1 MTQLQSAEEIRVMKA
16 CNDESFWYRCLPMSA
31 ILGATA
37 HLLVKSG
44 SLLPNARYGSVPK
57 VILGT
62 FTGYFLGKVSYAN
75 ICADKFLAEAPNSEI
90 AQLVRQRRGLPP
102 LEAEDSR
109 QQQNN
114 APPPVSQE
122 TTVPSPDAVLPEESA
137 AVSTYDDLRK
147 KNREES
153 KLQSEKDN
161 QQPSLY
167 LSKIDP
173 PPNASQLPPSASES
187 NPLPSRPSS
196 QNSSDPKTSS
206 QGSNSTPSSSLHIPS
221 SVNKPTAKNKYGDE
235 GFQ

>member
-1 MTQLQSAEEIRVMKA
+1 MTQLHSAEEIRVMKA

-31 ILGATA
+31 MLGATA

-57 VILGT
+57 VLFGT

-90 AQLVRQRRGLPP
+90 ARLVRQRRGLPP

-114 APPPVSQE
+114 SPPPVSQE
-122 TTVPSPDAVLPEESA
+122 TIVPSPDAVLPEESA

-147 KNREES
+147 RNREES

-161 QQPSLY
+161 QPLY

-187 NPLPSRPSS
+187 NPHPSKPSS
-196 QNSSDPKTSS
+196 QHSSDPKTSS
-206 QGSNSTPSSSLHIPS
+206 QSSNSIPSPSLHIPS